1 MTRRAR
7 LDRRLFRFLRPHTWR
22 MAGTVSSSIVAA
34 ALDAF
39 AFSLLIPFL
48 NALFG
53 TAQLIPANKGLI
65 TAVQQKT
72 IGYLLAGRSEM
83 GALLVVIAVI
93 TVTVIVK
100 NVFIWLGGQ
109 LGASLQEQ

>member
-1 MTRRAR
+1 MAPRAR
-7 LDRRLFRFLRPHTWR
+7 LDRRLLRFLRPHKWR
-22 MAGTVSSSIVAA
+22 MAGTVASSIVAA

-72 IGYLLAGRSEM
+72 IGYLLAGPGGM
-83 GALLVVIAVI
+83 GGLLVLIART
-93 TVTVIVK
+93 TVTVVVK
-100 NVFIWLGGQ
+100 KGFIWLGG
-109 LGASLQEQ
+109 E